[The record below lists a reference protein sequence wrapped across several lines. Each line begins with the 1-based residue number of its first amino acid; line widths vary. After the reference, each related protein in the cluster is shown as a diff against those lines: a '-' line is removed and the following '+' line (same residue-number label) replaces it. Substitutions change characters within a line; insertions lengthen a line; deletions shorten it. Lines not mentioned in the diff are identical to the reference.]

1 MVINTRKKN
10 KADRILVEVE
20 RERWLFQIGWWG
32 NKDFTAGWLD
42 SRDLKKKK
50 QPNVEEHFRAN
61 AKPKARV
68 FFFFWELLIDNIEV
82 RLVFKQKWAG
92 VR

>member
-10 KADRILVEVE
+10 KADRILAGVE

-32 NKDFTAGWLD
+32 NKDFTAGWLY

-61 AKPKARV
+61 AKPKARE
-68 FFFFWELLIDNIEV
+68 FFF
-82 RLVFKQKWAG
+82 RLFLRALD
-92 VR
+92 R